1 MEVNEAYKIVYED
14 MKKNAPS
21 LFFGKCDA
29 IHGNEKYMHG
39 IYIVMEFITYHLENF
54 DDKEYQETFL
64 DNLIIS
70 KNKKIKIKIFKKIL
84 YKLKKIYY
92 NKYIK

>member
-21 LFFGKCDA
+21 LFFGKYDA

-39 IYIVMEFITYHLENF
+39 ICTVMEFIASHLEEN
-54 DDKEYQETFL
+54 DDGEYQETFL
-64 DNLIIS
+64 NNLIIS
-70 KNKKIKIKIFKKIL
+70 KNKK
-84 YKLKKIYY
+84 
-92 NKYIK
+92 

>member
-21 LFFGKCDA
+21 LFFGKYDA

-39 IYIVMEFITYHLENF
+39 ICTVMEFITSHLKNF
-54 DDKEYQETFL
+54 DDEKYQETFL
-64 DNLIIS
+64 NNLIIS
-70 KNKKIKIKIFKKIL
+70 KNKK
-84 YKLKKIYY
+84 
-92 NKYIK
+92 